1 MLVLG
6 IASLLALRL
15 LPETA
20 PAQRGGTDLNDWGHR

>member
-6 IASLLALRL
+6 VASLLALRL

-20 PAQRGGTDLNDWGHR
+20 PVGRGGTDLHDWGQR